1 MKDRIFEEKRGLLG
15 KIFSNN
21 LYILFKTALIHDIN
35 NIAFIAPLERTME
48 SIENLLDMTNS
59 FSLRLIQEYLFIDD
73 IKIKVDIENFM
84 ASMFLIEEMKIRGI
98 GSLTFNSE
106 ISLPELKRFIYA

>member
-35 NIAFIAPLERTME
+35 NI
-48 SIENLLDMTNS
+48 
-59 FSLRLIQEYLFIDD
+59 
-73 IKIKVDIENFM
+73 M

-106 ISLPELKRFIYA
+106 ISLPELKRFIYAFINTNHESTDPFEDLKSKLSSQSVNNITVDRIKEEKEFFYHFI